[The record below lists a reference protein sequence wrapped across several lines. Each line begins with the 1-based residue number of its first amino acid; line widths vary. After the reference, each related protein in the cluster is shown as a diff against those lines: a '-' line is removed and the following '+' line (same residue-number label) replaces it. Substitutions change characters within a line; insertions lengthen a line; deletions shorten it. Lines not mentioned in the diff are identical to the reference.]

1 MKKFILATFLLLS
14 TQLFARTLIVVDI
27 DDTIKVTNVLS
38 KPDIY
43 INALLSK
50 KAFAG
55 MSELLQEMNIS
66 ETSIVYV
73 SGSPSFLTGRIDAFL
88 SFNHFPQPQNVVLR
102 DDLSIKTYDYKI
114 DRITKLLSRNV
125 FDKVILVGDDTEYD
139 PEIYHEISKRFKVDS
154 IYIHAILDRA
164 LPNSDILK
172 NYFSSVE
179 VAGFEMLKSNLK
191 NSNSLARVVSAFV
204 NQNNS
209 SLVVIPG
216 RYCPRQGREELE
228 ELRQKTS
235 AQSSIELF
243 EKAQEK
249 IISTCS
255 RY

>member
-1 MKKFILATFLLLS
+1 MKNLILATFLFFS
-14 TQLFARTLIVVDI
+14 THLFARTLIVVDI

-43 INALLSK
+43 INALFSK

-73 SGSPSFLTGRIDAFL
+73 SGSPSFLAGRIDTFL
-88 SFNHFPQPQNVVLR
+88 NFNHFPQSQNVILR
-102 DDLSIKTYDYKI
+102 DDLSINTYDYKLEK
-114 DRITKLLSRNV
+114 ITKLLSRNV
-125 FDKVILVGDDTEYD
+125 FDKIILVGDDTEYD
-139 PEIYHEISKRFKVDS
+139 PEIYNEISKKFKVDS
-154 IYIHAILDRA
+154 IYIHAIVDRV
-164 LPNSDILK
+164 LPTNEILR

-179 VAGFEMLKSNLK
+179 VAGFEMLNSNLK
-191 NSNSLARVVSAFV
+191 NANSLSRVVKAFV

-216 RYCPRQGREELE
+216 RDCPRQGRVELD
-228 ELRQKTS
+228 ELRQKAS
-235 AQSSIELF
+235 AQSSVELF
-243 EKAQEK
+243 EKAQDK

>member
-1 MKKFILATFLLLS
+1 MKNLILAFVFLLS
-14 TQLFARTLIVVDI
+14 SQVFARTLIVVDI

-50 KAFAG
+50 KAFSG

-66 ETSIVYV
+66 ETSIVYL
-73 SGSPSFLTGRIDAFL
+73 SGSPSFLAGRIDAFL
-88 SFNHFPQPQNVVLR
+88 SFNQFPQPENVILR
-102 DDLSIKTYDYKI
+102 EDLSIKTYDYKLDKI
-114 DRITKLLSRNV
+114 NKLLARNV

-139 PEIYHEISKRFKVDS
+139 PEVYNEISKKFKIDS
-154 IYIHAILDRA
+154 IYIHAILDRS
-164 LPNSDILK
+164 LPDNEIMK

-179 VAGFEMLKSNLK
+179 IAGFEMLKSNLK
-191 NSNSLARVVSAFV
+191 NANSLTKIVNAFV
-204 NQNNS
+204 NQKNS

-216 RYCPRQGREELE
+216 RYCPNQGRVELD
-228 ELRQKTS
+228 ELKQKVS

-249 IISTCS
+249 IISTCN
-255 RY
+255 R

>member
-1 MKKFILATFLLLS
+1 MMKNLILAFVFLLS
-14 TQLFARTLIVVDI
+14 SQVFARTLIVVDI

-50 KAFAG
+50 KAFSG

-66 ETSIVYV
+66 ETSIVYL
-73 SGSPSFLTGRIDAFL
+73 SGSPSFLAGRIDAFL
-88 SFNHFPQPQNVVLR
+88 SFNQFPQPENVILR
-102 DDLSIKTYDYKI
+102 EDLSIKTYDYKLDKI
-114 DRITKLLSRNV
+114 NKLLARNV

-139 PEIYHEISKRFKVDS
+139 PEVYNEISKKFKIDS
-154 IYIHAILDRA
+154 IYIHAILDRS
-164 LPNSDILK
+164 LPDNEIMK

-179 VAGFEMLKSNLK
+179 IAGFEMLKSNLK
-191 NSNSLARVVSAFV
+191 NANSLTKIVNAFV
-204 NQNNS
+204 NQKNS

-216 RYCPRQGREELE
+216 RYCPNQGRVELD
-228 ELRQKTS
+228 ELKQKVS

-249 IISTCS
+249 IISTCN
-255 RY
+255 R